1 MPESIHDAVEPMH
14 SEAIPQPDSIE
25 SIDSLVKAVVG
36 QSMGGQEHTLRR
48 AVAAWFGANG
58 DRERAHTT
66 RVFVKAPRTGVED
79 PIICVYVDSHAY
91 VTDLNANRDLY
102 LARLANWGYHVS
114 GIEFSVDR
122 EARRKVVAGRQDTAQ
137 PASHEK
143 PLSPEQQAYV
153 QQLLE
158 GAPEALRSSISKAI
172 IASIQATDQF

>member
-1 MPESIHDAVEPMH
+1 MFCLFKKSLSLALGLNLL
-14 SEAIPQPDSIE
+14 SEF
-25 SIDSLVKAVVG
+25 L
-36 QSMGGQEHTLRR
+36 
-48 AVAAWFGANG
+48 
-58 DRERAHTT
+58 
-66 RVFVKAPRTGVED
+66 
-79 PIICVYVDSHAY
+79 
-91 VTDLNANRDLY
+91 
-102 LARLANWGYHVS
+102 
-114 GIEFSVDR
+114 EFSVDR